1 MSNLAELKEKEK
13 PICKINKQI
22 KITGQASNLICN
34 HEAERQK
41 KPPVSSV
48 Q

>member
-13 PICKINKQI
+13 LICKINKQI
-22 KITGQASNLICN
+22 KITRQASNLLCN
-34 HEAERQK
+34 LEAEGKRNH
-41 KPPVSSV
+41 PHSSV